1 MLDLSR
7 LEVALKTLGRLLSDR
22 GLSYELVA
30 VGGSGLLMLG
40 LTVRPTR
47 DLDIVAFVEKGLYK
61 RVQELPAPLLEAVK
75 AVAQI
80 EGLAPNWINAGPAD
94 LLEFGLPEGFAG
106 RTQKKQYGPLIL
118 HVASRLDQVALKV
131 YAASD
136 AGPRSKHFQDLQSL
150 SPSEEELIQAGRWA
164 ITHDPSEGFR
174 SQLVGCLAAL
184 GVRDA
189 DTRL

>member
-1 MLDLSR
+1 MLDPSR

-47 DLDIVAFVEKGLYK
+47 DLDIVAVVENGLYV
-61 RVQELPAPLLEAVK
+61 RVEELPDQLLEAVH
-75 AVAQI
+75 AVGQI
-80 EGLAPNWINAGPAD
+80 EGLAPNWMNAGPAD
-94 LLEFGLPEGFAG
+94 LLEFGLPEGFAQ
-106 RTQKKQYGPLIL
+106 RTQKKRYGPLII
-118 HVASRLDQVALKV
+118 HFASRLDQVALKV

-150 SPSEEELIQAGRWA
+150 SPTEEELVQAGRWA
-164 ITHDPSEGFR
+164 ITHDPSKGFR

-184 GVRDA
+184 GVQDA

>member
-1 MLDLSR
+1 MLDPSR
-7 LEVALKTLGRLLSDR
+7 LEVALKTLGRLLSDS

-30 VGGSGLLMLG
+30 IGGSGLLLLG

-47 DLDIVAFVEKGLYK
+47 DLDIVALVEKGLYV
-61 RVQELPAPLLEAVK
+61 RLQELPKPLLEAVH
-75 AVAQI
+75 AVGQI

-94 LLEFGLPEGFAG
+94 LLEFGLPEGFAR
-106 RTQKKQYGPLIL
+106 RTQKKQYGPLTL
-118 HVASRLDQVALKV
+118 HVASREDQVALKV
-131 YAASD
+131 YAAAD

-150 SPSEEELIQAGRWA
+150 SASEEELLQASRWA

-184 GVRDA
+184 GVHDA
-189 DTRL
+189 GTRL

>member
-1 MLDLSR
+1 
-7 LEVALKTLGRLLSDR
+7 
-22 GLSYELVA
+22 
-30 VGGSGLLMLG
+30 MLG

-47 DLDIVAFVEKGLYK
+47 DLDIVAIVEKGLYV
-61 RVQELPAPLLEAVK
+61 RVQELPAPLLEAVR
-75 AVAQI
+75 VVGQI

-94 LLEFGLPEGFAG
+94 LLEFGLPEGFAR

-118 HVASRLDQVALKV
+118 HVASRVDQVALKV
-131 YAASD
+131 YAAAD

-150 SPSEEELIQAGRWA
+150 SPGEELVQAGRWA

-184 GVRDA
+184 GVHDA
-189 DTRL
+189 GARL

>member
-1 MLDLSR
+1 MLDPSR
-7 LEVALKTLGRLLSDR
+7 LEAALTTLGRLLSDR

-47 DLDIVAFVEKGLYK
+47 DLDIVALVEHGLYVG
-61 RVQELPAPLLEAVK
+61 VQELPTPLLEAVG
-75 AVAQI
+75 VAGQI

-94 LLEFGLPEGFAG
+94 LLEFGLPEGFAR
-106 RTQKKQYGPLIL
+106 RTQKEHYGPLIL
-118 HVASRLDQVALKV
+118 HVASRVDQVALKV
-131 YAASD
+131 YAAAD

-150 SPSEEELIQAGRWA
+150 SPREDELLHAGRWA
-164 ITHDPSEGFR
+164 ITRDPSEGFR

-184 GVRDA
+184 GVHDA
-189 DTRL
+189 NTRL

>member
-1 MLDLSR
+1 MLDPSR

-30 VGGSGLLMLG
+30 IGGSGLLMLG

-47 DLDIVAFVEKGLYK
+47 DLDIVAIVEKGLYV
-61 RVQELPAPLLEAVK
+61 RVPELPGPLIEAVG
-75 AVAQI
+75 ATGQI

-94 LLEFGLPEGFAG
+94 LLEFALPEGFAQ

-118 HVASRLDQVALKV
+118 HVAGRVDQVALKV
-131 YAASD
+131 YAAAD

-150 SPSEEELIQAGRWA
+150 SPSEVELVQAGRWA

-184 GVRDA
+184 GVHDA